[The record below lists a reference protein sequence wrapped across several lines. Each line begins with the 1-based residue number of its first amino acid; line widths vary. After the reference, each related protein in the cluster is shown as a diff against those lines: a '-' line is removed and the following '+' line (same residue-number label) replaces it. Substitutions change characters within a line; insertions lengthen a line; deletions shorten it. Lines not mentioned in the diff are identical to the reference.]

1 MDKLAV
7 KSIDN
12 KNVWEKFNLSFPNP
26 SYFQSW
32 YWGEVQ
38 KATGIETQRLG
49 FFAGKKLF
57 GIAQVFNIKARR
69 GHFLYVRQGPV
80 LSDWNKKNASFV
92 LDELKNLA
100 KNKNASFIRLSPLL
114 SLGSYESLGLKKFG
128 LRLSPTHNLDAENRW
143 VLDLA
148 PNEDELLKT
157 MRKTTRYLI
166 RHAENEEIKVTVSED
181 EKDLEK
187 FLSIY
192 ADTAKNKHFV
202 PHSQLQEE
210 FSVFSKVGKAKLYL
224 AFRKKEILAGAFIV
238 YYGNEAIYRHG
249 ATTNIGRKTSASY
262 IAQWQAIKDAKL
274 QGLKQYNFW
283 GIAPT
288 DNPKHPWQGLSLF
301 KKGFGGR
308 QMDFL
313 HAMDL
318 PLKLSYWITFV
329 IDYLT
334 MVRKGYKI

>member
-1 MDKLAV
+1 METRE
-7 KSIDN
+7 ITN

-38 KATGIETQRLG
+38 KATGVETQRLG
-49 FFAGKKLF
+49 FFDGKKLI
-57 GIAQVFNIKARR
+57 GIAQVFDIKAKR

-80 LSDWNKKNASFV
+80 LSDWNKKNANFV

-100 KNKNASFIRLSPLL
+100 KEKNASFIRISPLL
-114 SLGSYESLGLKKFG
+114 SLGNYESLGLRNFG
-128 LRLSPTHNLDAENRW
+128 LRFSPTHNLDAENRW
-143 VLDLA
+143 VLDLT
-148 PNEDELLKT
+148 PNEDELLQA

-166 RHAENEEIKVTVSED
+166 RHAPDENIKVTVSEN
-181 EKDLEK
+181 EKDLDK

-202 PHSQLQEE
+202 PHSQLKEE
-210 FSVFSKVGKAKLYL
+210 FAVFSKEKKAKLYL
-224 AFRKKEILAGAFIV
+224 AFQKKEILAGAFIV

-262 IAQWQAIKDAKL
+262 IAQWQAIKDAK
-274 QGLKQYNFW
+274 QAGLKQYNFW

-318 PLKLSYWITFV
+318 PIKWNYWITFA

-334 MVRKGYKI
+334 MVKKGYKS

>member
-1 MDKLAV
+1 MDKFTV
-7 KSIDN
+7 KIINN

-57 GIAQVFNIKARR
+57 GIAQVFDIKARR

-80 LSDWNKKNASFV
+80 LSDWNKKKTSFV
-92 LDELKNLA
+92 LDELKNHALE
-100 KNKNASFIRLSPLL
+100 KNASFIRLSPLL
-114 SLGSYESLGLKKFG
+114 PLGSFDSLGFKNFG
-128 LRLSPTHNLDAENRW
+128 LRFSPTHNLDAENRW

-148 PNEDELLKT
+148 PNEDELLQA
-157 MRKTTRYLI
+157 MRKTSRYLI
-166 RHAENEEIKVTVSED
+166 KHAQNEDIKVTVSED

-192 ADTAKNKHFV
+192 ADTAKSKHFV
-202 PHSQLQEE
+202 PHSQLKEE
-210 FSVFSKVGKAKLYL
+210 FAIFSKEKKAKLYL
-224 AFRKKEILAGAFIV
+224 AIRKKEILAGALIV

-262 IAQWQAIKDAKL
+262 IIQWEAIKEAKK

-318 PLKLSYWITFV
+318 PIKLSYWITFV

-334 MVRKGYKI
+334 MVKKGYKT

>member
-1 MDKLAV
+1 METRE
-7 KSIDN
+7 ITN

-26 SYFQSW
+26 SFFQSW

-38 KATGIETQRLG
+38 KASGIQTQRLG
-49 FFAGKKLF
+49 FFDGKKLI
-57 GIAQVFNIKARR
+57 GITQGFDIKAKR

-80 LSDWNKKNASFV
+80 LSDWDKKKTSFV
-92 LDELKNLA
+92 LAELKNLA
-100 KNKNASFIRLSPLL
+100 KEKNISFIRISPIL
-114 SLGSYESLGLKKFG
+114 SLGSYEALGFKKFG
-128 LRLSPTHNLDAENRW
+128 LRPSPTHNLDAENRW

-148 PNEDELLKT
+148 PNEDELLQA

-166 RHAENEEIKVTVSED
+166 RHSENEDIKVTVSENK
-181 EKDLEK
+181 KDLDK

-192 ADTAKNKHFV
+192 ADTAKNKHFI
-202 PHSQLQEE
+202 PHSQLKEE
-210 FSVFSKVGKAKLYL
+210 FSIFSKEGKAKLYL
-224 AFRKKEILAGAFIV
+224 ASRKKEILAGAFIV

-249 ATTNIGRKTSASY
+249 ATSNLGRKTPASY
-262 IAQWQAIKDAKL
+262 ILQWEAIKDAKKA
-274 QGLKQYNFW
+274 GLKQYNFW

-318 PLKLSYWITFV
+318 PIKWNYWITFA

-334 MVRKGYKI
+334 MVKKGYNV